1 MSKEAPDCVI
11 NIWVVGSS
19 AHIDRNFKSIHEGQR
34 SHVILKFFFNTS
46 GSISRSSAPGWE
58 KRPLKVVTLINAGK
72 MYTTEIHFDELQV
85 PVHMLREGDLKF
97 IVRGFG
103 IDEGAAVVIRDGH
116 FIMTNSP
123 LEDDVYATPYI
134 TKAKHLY
141 LADEKVGDE
150 ITIKYQTSPEKYIM
164 TNETP
169 NKTTHDVKPISEDP
183 FGYMEASNLDNPI
196 AITGGFN
203 VRNIR

>member
-1 MSKEAPDCVI
+1 MSKEAPECVI
-11 NIWVVGSS
+11 NIWVEGSS

-34 SHVILKFFFNTS
+34 SPVILKFFFKS
-46 GSISRSSAPGWE
+46 GWE
-58 KRPLKVVTLINAGK
+58 RRPLRVVTLINAGK

-103 IDEGAAVVIRDGH
+103 IEEGAVVVIRDDH
-116 FIMTNSP
+116 FIMTNNP

-134 TKAKHLY
+134 TKAKRFY

-150 ITIKYQTSPEKYIM
+150 LTIKYQTSPEKYIM